1 MNREITAAVDI
12 VREHF
17 GNDAAAVAWVLL
29 AYGSN
34 RKVASGRA
42 AGMGGAE

>member
-1 MNREITAAVDI
+1 MNREIQCATDI

-17 GNDAAAVAWVLL
+17 GQDAAAVAWVLL

-34 RKVASGRA
+34 KKTY
-42 AGMGGAE
+42 